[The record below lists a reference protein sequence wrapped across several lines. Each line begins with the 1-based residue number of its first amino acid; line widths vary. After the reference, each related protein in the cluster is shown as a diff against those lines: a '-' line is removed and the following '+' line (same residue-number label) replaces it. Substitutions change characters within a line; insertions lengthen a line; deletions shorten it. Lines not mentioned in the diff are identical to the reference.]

1 MKIHIKSIVIFVLT
15 LCVSCTD
22 VIDVDVPV
30 AASRLVVE
38 ASINWEKGTS
48 GNNQVIKLSTSTPFF
63 SNDTNNAVT
72 GATVVI
78 TNDTDGTAFVFEDM
92 NNGMYSS
99 TSFIPVVNQSYT
111 LDIMYNGEQYQAKE
125 TLTTVPDLVDI
136 NQSRDGGFDEDALEV
151 NLDFLDPVDEENF
164 YFFNF
169 KEQGDLLPEL
179 LSITDEFTNGNV
191 MTVFYEKLEND
202 GVNQDS
208 FQAGNVAN
216 IEFYGVSRQFS
227 NYISILI
234 EQVQASG
241 NPFSTTPVAL
251 KGNCINL
258 SNPDNDALGYFRLS
272 QFIKVDYTFN

>member
-125 TLTTVPDLVDI
+125 
-136 NQSRDGGFDEDALEV
+136 N
-151 NLDFLDPVDEENF
+151 
-164 YFFNF
+164 FFNF